1 MSKVGF
7 LTKAIDFI
15 AENSTTLLTVGAVAG
30 VVASSV
36 TSWYAAKK
44 SKDIKENLGSE
55 ATTGAVIKKAWPYY
69 VAPVVI
75 GGLTIASIITLNIEH
90 DKKYAA
96 LLGAYTIAKADKEKL
111 GNKVKELVGAEKAD
125 QIKESLGIKKE
136 DSKEDTKDIQ
146 KTEVVDPYQRTW
158 FIDDITGV
166 RIFTSRVALKS
177 AESCLNQMVAEETN
191 QSLVDFY
198 DYLGVTD
205 DMCPGIANNIKF
217 GIGERVPTMKI
228 EFISKYDPNEMKT
241 YDSFTYDFNTID
253 TGRYDQAPWN

>member
-1 MSKVGF
+1 MSVVTKVM
-7 LTKAIDFI
+7 DFV

-30 VVASSV
+30 VVGTGV

-44 SKDIKENLGSE
+44 TKDIRLDLGDD
-55 ATTGAVIKKAWPYY
+55 ATKGQVAKKAWPYY
-69 VAPVVI
+69 VAPVVL
-75 GGLTIASIITLNIEH
+75 GGLTIASVIALNYEH

-111 GNKVKELVGAEKAD
+111 GNKVKELVGEENAKK
-125 QIKESLGIKKE
+125 IKESLGVKDDE
-136 DSKEDTKDIQ
+136 GTKDIP
-146 KTEVVDPYQRTW
+146 KTEVVDPYQRMW

-177 AESCLNQMVAEETN
+177 AESCLNQMVAEETS
-191 QSLVDFY
+191 QTLVDFY
-198 DYLGVTD
+198 EYLGVTD

-228 EFISKYDPNEMKT
+228 EFISKYDPNEMKV